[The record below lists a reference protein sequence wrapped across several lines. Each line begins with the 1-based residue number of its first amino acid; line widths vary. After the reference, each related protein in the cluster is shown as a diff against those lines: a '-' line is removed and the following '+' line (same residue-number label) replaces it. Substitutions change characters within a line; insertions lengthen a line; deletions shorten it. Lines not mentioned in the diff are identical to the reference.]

1 VSGYDFW
8 KTYKYSNVDDSIK
21 DCWFWQIGYWI
32 IEDVFT
38 TVEKMNAGSSC
49 IFSSPVKRVERVG
62 FLAPDALLGVGAGVG
77 GGLRVAQDRPKYV
90 TKPEE
95 QTTESF
101 TGRISNESMDVV
113 HFSMVVVLSTKAI
126 VPFMRELCSV
136 KEHSFRGFTGQE
148 PAKAFKHNQITILE
162 SRVKPVVSLSVDNQ
176 YYRYGAESVAEVE
189 MVCEYIFNKQGY
201 SAIKPES
208 IKGPVVKTGE

>member
-1 VSGYDFW
+1 
-8 KTYKYSNVDDSIK
+8 
-21 DCWFWQIGYWI
+21 
-32 IEDVFT
+32 
-38 TVEKMNAGSSC
+38 
-49 IFSSPVKRVERVG
+49 
-62 FLAPDALLGVGAGVG
+62 
-77 GGLRVAQDRPKYV
+77 
-90 TKPEE
+90 
-95 QTTESF
+95 
-101 TGRISNESMDVV
+101 
-113 HFSMVVVLSTKAI
+113 MVVVLSTKAI